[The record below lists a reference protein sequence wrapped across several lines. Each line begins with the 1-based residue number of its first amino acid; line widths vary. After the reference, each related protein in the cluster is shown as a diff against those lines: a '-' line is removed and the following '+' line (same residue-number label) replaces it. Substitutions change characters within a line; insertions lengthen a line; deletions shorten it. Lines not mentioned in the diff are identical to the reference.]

1 MGLIKR
7 YNEEEFRQK
16 VRINQATP
24 LEKYDNLNTDKD
36 LDYRNNNLQIPFF
49 KTEDS
54 LNKKFGI
61 GNVGSPFKQIEKDGQ
76 IDYEVVNVGAIDN
89 VNAYAIQQYKELNS
103 IEDIPTDF
111 IKFRI
116 SVVDT
121 VDPSKIDLIVF
132 RAYLD
137 DLNDDYTGNY
147 NSYKYN
153 GRAEKFYTYNEFER
167 KINFSFKVAAHTRQE
182 LLPLYQK
189 LNYLVAQTS
198 PEYSPQRRI
207 RPKFSRL
214 TIGDWCDDIPGFFT
228 NVSLKWSSKYPW
240 EINLEDS
247 ITQHPHALDVSCAF
261 IPIHNFVPENKITT
275 PYIIPNTPDK
285 SLPNQPAPT
294 ELAPVDEVVDTN
306 IGPQPRTAVLPP
318 PIQFDPIIAVQDNT
332 RVNLPGLQPPV
343 VALDPS
349 LLPQRG
355 GTPGAGG
362 FAGGGFGGGG
372 AGSNY

>member
-16 VRINQATP
+16 VRVNQATP

-36 LDYRNNNLQIPFF
+36 LDYRNNNLQTPFF

-61 GNVGSPFKQIEKDGQ
+61 GDVGSPFKQIEKDGQ

-89 VNAYAIQQYKELNS
+89 VNAYAIQQFKELNS
-103 IEDIPTDF
+103 IEDVPTDF

-137 DLNDDYTGNY
+137 DLNDDYTGAY

-167 KINFSFKVAAHTRQE
+167 KLNFSFKIAAHTRQE

-275 PYIIPNTPDK
+275 PYIIPNVQTKPE
-285 SLPNQPAPT
+285 PA
-294 ELAPVDEVVDTN
+294 ADEVIETN
-306 IGPQPRTAVLPP
+306 IGPQPKTAVLPP
-318 PIQFDPIIAVQDNT
+318 PIQFDPIIAERDNT
-332 RVNLPGLQPPV
+332 QVNLPGLQPPII
-343 VALDPS
+343 ALDPS
-349 LLPQRG
+349 LLPQDNNT
-355 GTPGAGG
+355 GTSTGTGTYLPGSFLGD
-362 FAGGGFGGGG
+362 
-372 AGSNY
+372 